1 MIESRG
7 KFALALL
14 ILATACLARSNL
26 SPADAPA
33 QPCWE
38 QLLWWLPEDT
48 ETIIVAPQQ
57 FQVHTS
63 KPESNAP
70 KDLPKT
76 KPADPAKPAADPAK
90 AKPAKEGNAPTKL
103 EEMVQGLVSGSVI
116 GGDKGI
122 NLDLSRLKIQCAV
135 EGSRCF
141 TPPKNFGMMLYQ
153 GCQILKFETAATAAV
168 QKAFDDCLAK
178 AENKRVI
185 LGHQIAINTVKSIN
199 RHIVQDDWTYYVC
212 QPTPGVLLV
221 ATHQGYLEE
230 TLKRI
235 QTKPKHRAL
244 PATLPEWKHVDTK
257 AQVWAIRHY
266 NEKTA
271 KEDPLSPLNPQAAG
285 SSSDPAAIG
294 FVFWFTPARINRAY
308 CRYLSG
314 PDADVKLFAVENWP
328 SSSEELAPKIRKVGP
343 GVLEIV
349 ANVSDEH
356 STGVFLFVLLGF
368 VGHAVIL

>member
-1 MIESRG
+1 MIVYRG
-7 KFALALL
+7 KLALALL
-14 ILATACLARSNL
+14 ILATTCGARSN
-26 SPADAPA
+26 SNPADATG

-63 KPESNAP
+63 KLESNAP
-70 KDLPKT
+70 KDLPNAMI
-76 KPADPAKPAADPAK
+76 ADPAKPADDPAK
-90 AKPAKEGNAPTKL
+90 TNPMMGANAPTKL
-103 EEMVQGLVSGSVI
+103 EEIVQGLVSGGII

-122 NLDLSRLKIQCAV
+122 NLDLSGLKIQCAV

-141 TPPKNFGMMLYQ
+141 TPPKKFGMMLYH
-153 GCQILKFETAATAAV
+153 GCQILKFDAAANASV
-168 QKAFDDCLAK
+168 QKAFEDCLAK
-178 AENKRVI
+178 AENRKVI
-185 LGHQIAINTVKSIN
+185 LGQKVAINTVKSVN
-199 RHIVQDDWTYYVC
+199 QNIVQDDWTYYVC
-212 QPTPGVLLV
+212 QPTQGVLLV

-235 QTKPKHRAL
+235 QAKPNQRAL

-257 AQVWAIRHY
+257 ARVWAIRHY

-271 KEDPLSPLNPQAAG
+271 KNDPSSPLSPRAAAG
-285 SSSDPAAIG
+285 ASDPAAIG
-294 FVFWFTPARINRAY
+294 FVFWFTPDRNNHAY

-314 PDADVKLFAVENWP
+314 PDADVKLIAVENWP

-349 ANVSDEH
+349 ADVSDEH
-356 STGVFLFVLLGF
+356 STGFFLFVLLGF
-368 VGHAVIL
+368 IGHAVIL